1 MVALLRVLRT
11 VPCVNTT
18 AAPSSPDLEKAI
30 AALVLTHGLVKPKD
44 AVKMIK
50 EVRAGSPRTLMSQ
63 LLEAVPETDLLRA
76 ITAELGIRFYD
87 LYSPDFD
94 LRVDEAVLERVS
106 MDRLKSFS
114 ALPLVSRTGNIV
126 VVVANPSNADMLDY
140 LRSRF
145 STNLNLALASKL
157 QIQNKLLYLNNDSS
171 PLVSTPTASLPG
183 SRGALGTTLASNL
196 PREATTASPTQA
208 WVDTTLARAVAEG
221 ASDIHFLFNFDKSLL
236 LSFRV
241 DGILRQQRVPADLKS
256 MEVIGSILARCE
268 TMDSSNYREPQDG
281 TFSFDAA
288 GRRVDARVGML
299 PQSGGPTVVIRL
311 LDSSNM
317 RTRLDD
323 MGFNSAQLELMR
335 KAITAPQGTI
345 LVCGPTGSGK
355 STTLY
360 GLLREVD
367 AISRRVYTVEEPIE
381 YRLPHIGQTEIRSD
395 LGERSLTFAR
405 ALRTILRLDPDIILV
420 GEVRDSETAEVAMRA
435 GLTGHVVLSTIHSNS
450 ALGAYARLS
459 DLELKPYVVSQAVNL
474 IIAQRLI
481 RKLHDCAARTAP
493 TPDEVAIL
501 EAMNLEV
508 PETVGHPVGCPGC
521 NGSGFR
527 GRMAVVE
534 MVDPSRDLKAM
545 VASGANRDEMLDAA
559 VRGGYVPML
568 RDGYR
573 HLLQGRTTVTELT
586 RVLIS
591 EED

>member
-1 MVALLRVLRT
+1 MN
-11 VPCVNTT
+11 PS
-18 AAPSSPDLEKAI
+18 APASSPDLEKAI
-30 AALVLTHGLVKPKD
+30 AALALTHGLVKPKD
-44 AVKMIK
+44 AVRMIK
-50 EVRAGSPRTLMSQ
+50 EVRAGSPRPLLGQ
-63 LLEAVPETDLLRA
+63 LLEAVPETELLRA
-76 ITAELGIRFYD
+76 ITAELGIQFYD

-94 LRVDEAVLERVS
+94 LRVDESVLAQVS
-106 MDRLKSFS
+106 MERLKTYS
-114 ALPLVSRTGNIV
+114 ALPLVSRGNQIV
-126 VVVANPSNADMLDY
+126 VVVANPANTEMLDY
-140 LRSRF
+140 LRSKFR
-145 STNLNLALASKL
+145 SNLNLALASKL
-157 QIQNKLLYLNNDSS
+157 QIQNRLLYLNVDAAVQVTS
-171 PLVSTPTASLPG
+171 TASVPG
-183 SRGALGTTLASNL
+183 ARGALSTTLAANL
-196 PREATTASPTQA
+196 PREASTASPVQL
-208 WVDTTLARAVAEG
+208 WVDTTLSRAVAEG
-221 ASDIHFLFNFDKSLL
+221 ASDIHFLFNSDKTLL

-241 DGILRQQRVPADLKS
+241 DGILRQQRVPSDLKS
-256 MEVIGSILARCE
+256 MEVIGSILTRCD

-323 MGFNSAQLELMR
+323 MGFNTTQLNLMR
-335 KAITAPQGTI
+335 KAISAPQGTI

-435 GLTGHVVLSTIHSNS
+435 GLTGHVVLSTIHANS

-481 RKLHDCAARTAP
+481 RKLHDCAARTPP

-501 EAMNLEV
+501 ESMNLEV
-508 PETVGHPVGCPGC
+508 PDTVGHPVGCPGC

-534 MVDPSRDLKAM
+534 MVDPSRELKAM
-545 VASGANRDEMLDAA
+545 VASGANRDEMLNAA
-559 VRGGYVPML
+559 AEAGYVPMIM
-568 RDGYR
+568 DGYR